1 MNLPLEN
8 QTVFVSGSGRGLGS
22 EIAKSFN
29 REGAK
34 VIINYRKSIKS
45 AEELAE
51 KLGKNSFL
59 IKGDIRN
66 KDEVLNMQKELYK
79 NKISITTIV
88 HNAIDDYSFNG
99 EKRKKIHEIQWIDF
113 QRQIETSQKGFLNLL
128 QVFTTSMKENN
139 FGRVITIG
147 TNLFQNPVVPY
158 HDYTASK
165 GGLLSLTRTAAIDLG
180 PNNITVNMVSGGL
193 LKITDASKATPESVF
208 DYISETTPLR
218 KITTTEDFADAV
230 LFFASPWARAITGQ
244 NLIVDGGLVLN

>member
-1 MNLPLEN
+1 MNLPLQN
-8 QTVFVSGSGRGLGS
+8 QTVFISGSGRGLGS
-22 EIAKSFN
+22 EIAKSFYK
-29 REGAK
+29 EGSK
-34 VIINYRKSIKS
+34 VIINYRKSNKN

-51 KLGKNSFL
+51 TLGKNAFL
-59 IKGDIRN
+59 LKGDIRN
-66 KDEVLNMQKELYK
+66 KDEVINMQKELVH
-79 NKISITTIV
+79 NQITITTII

-99 EKRKKIHEIQWIDF
+99 DQRKKINEIEWFDF

-128 QVFTTSMKENN
+128 QVFTPSMRKNH

-180 PNNITVNMVSGGL
+180 PDNITVNMISGGL

-208 DYISETTPLR
+208 DYIAGITPLR

-244 NLIVDGGLVLN
+244 NLIVDGGLVFN